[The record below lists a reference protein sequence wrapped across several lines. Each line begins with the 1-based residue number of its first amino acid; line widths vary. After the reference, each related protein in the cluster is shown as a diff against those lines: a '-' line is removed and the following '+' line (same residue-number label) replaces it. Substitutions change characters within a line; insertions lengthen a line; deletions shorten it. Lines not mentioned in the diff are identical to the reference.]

1 MLVDSQKKKKK
12 KKKKKRNR
20 LAQKRLNGL
29 VFVKYNQKMK
39 TRYDK
44 HDVIDP
50 ISLDDIDESNEWV
63 LNHL

>member
-1 MLVDSQKKKKK
+1 MLVDSH
-12 KKKKKRNR
+12 KKKKRNR
-20 LAQKRLNGL
+20 LAQKRLNDL

-44 HDVIDP
+44 RDVIDP